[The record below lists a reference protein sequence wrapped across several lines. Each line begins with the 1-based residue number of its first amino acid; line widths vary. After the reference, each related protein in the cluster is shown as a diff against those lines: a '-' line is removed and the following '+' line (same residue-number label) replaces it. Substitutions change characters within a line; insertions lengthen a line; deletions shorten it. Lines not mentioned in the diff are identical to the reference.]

1 MHTRVLILGAGPGG
15 LTAAV
20 YAARA
25 GLDPVVLSG
34 PAQGGQLLL
43 THEIENFPGFLKIS
57 GIDLVEKLSEQAK
70 NTGAKIISATA
81 QKADLSQRPF
91 TISADDG
98 QTYTAD
104 SLIIA
109 TGASAR
115 WLNMPGE
122 AEFKGHGIS
131 ICAVCDGFF
140 YKNKNVM
147 VVGGGN
153 TAVYEALYLS
163 KMAQKVILVHRRDTL
178 RAERGLIRQLEQN
191 PKIEIMYET
200 VIKSFH
206 GDKKLSSVTI
216 EQKGVQ
222 RELQIDGVFEAI
234 GQMPNTEIF
243 KGQLDIDESGFLTTD
258 KHTMATSLAGV
269 FACGDVQE
277 KAHRQAIIAAAGGCM
292 AALNAEKFLLK
303 NTP

>member
-1 MHTRVLILGAGPGG
+1 
-15 LTAAV
+15 
-20 YAARA
+20 
-25 GLDPVVLSG
+25 
-34 PAQGGQLLL
+34 
-43 THEIENFPGFLKIS
+43 
-57 GIDLVEKLSEQAK
+57 
-70 NTGAKIISATA
+70 
-81 QKADLSQRPF
+81 
-91 TISADDG
+91 
-98 QTYTAD
+98 
-104 SLIIA
+104 
-109 TGASAR
+109 
-115 WLNMPGE
+115 
-122 AEFKGHGIS
+122 
-131 ICAVCDGFF
+131 
-140 YKNKNVM
+140 M

-163 KMAQKVILVHRRDTL
+163 KMAQKVILIHRRDTL

-243 KGQLDIDESGFLTTD
+243 KGQLDIDESGFLVTD
-258 KHTMATSLAGV
+258 KHTMATSLPGV

-277 KAHRQAIIAAAGGCM
+277 KAHRQAIIAAASGCM